1 MEQVCSSP
9 ECAEA
14 AVASAE
20 ERALCRKHFLV
31 YSYQRLENISAQIH
45 DAKFHQKHGDA
56 VSHQLE
62 ECMRDAADIACGST
76 APDNLEKAQVLDIL
90 LWASELHARLRRGPR
105 VPARMLIQ
113 LRSEDPDHPWEEKTE
128 TQFVSRHGAHIVCGH
143 ELSANDRLI
152 CVRLDNGWRTEARVA
167 WASRK
172 ASGKLEAGLEF
183 LTDQNFWTMGTGL
196 SSSARKVEDPS
207 AALVQHNPRRSGDL

>member
-1 MEQVCSSP
+1 MEHVCSTP
-9 ECAEA
+9 DCAEA

-20 ERALCRKHFLV
+20 ERAVCRKHFLA
-31 YSYQRLENISAQIH
+31 YSYQRLESISDQIH
-45 DAKFHQKHGDA
+45 DAKFHERHSDA
-56 VSHQLE
+56 VSHFLE
-62 ECMRDAADIACGST
+62 DCMRDAADIACGST
-76 APDNLEKAQVLDIL
+76 APDNLEKAQVLDVL

-105 VPARMLIQ
+105 VPARMPIL
-113 LRSEDPDHPWEEKTE
+113 LRSEDPGCPWEEKTE

-152 CVRLDNGWRTEARVA
+152 CIRLDNGWRTEARVA

-183 LTDQNFWTMGTGL
+183 LTDQNFWSMGRAI
-196 SSSARKVEDPS
+196 SFSARKAEDS
-207 AALVQHNPRRSGDL
+207 AAASLQHNLRSSDDL